1 MRHNPNRNER
11 KMIKLDKSKHE
22 KIHTRQIEVATYD
35 CGENVIILEGKL
47 KDERLKDIYRAT
59 GENVPPG
66 TVHHMIIRMKVRRPE
81 LIIEDIDVD
90 MPAVPHGECS
100 ETRTSLEPA
109 KGMRI
114 TSGFTVSVKDLVGGA
129 NGCAHLVALLVSMA
143 SAAVQGAW
151 TALSRN
157 PEQPSGYLT
166 KAMNAIVDTCRV
178 WRRDGPQLAEYREKL
193 KARVANNKQ

>member
-1 MRHNPNRNER
+1 
-11 KMIKLDKSKHE
+11 MIKLDKSKHE

-47 KDERLKDIYRAT
+47 KDERFKEIYRPT

-66 TVHHMIIRMKVRRPE
+66 TVHHMIIRMKVRRSE

-90 MPAVPHGECS
+90 MPTVPHEECP
-100 ETRTSLEPA
+100 ETRTSLEPV

-114 TSGFTVSVKDLVGGA
+114 TSGFTTKVKDLVGGSK
-129 NGCAHLVALLVSMA
+129 GCAHLVALLVSMA

-157 PEQPSGYLT
+157 PVENSGYLER
-166 KAMNAIVDTCRV
+166 AMKAIVDTCRV
-178 WRRDGPQLAEYREKL
+178 WRTDGPMIKKYREKFEG
-193 KARVANNKQ
+193 KS